1 MAAHSRC
8 RLRCIGEAVFDRES
22 RPDWITAMLLLWL
35 IIGLLP
41 FALPIISL
49 IRQSALRSRLTTLE
63 AAFEAQQRTVDD
75 LTRRL
80 TQLKRDAAAVP
91 PLPVPPAAVRPP
103 SVTPPVVATPP
114 PSVTPPITAAP
125 PRPTA
130 PESIPAVSPPAAQ
143 RIERPPVHIPEAPP
157 PPPPVPLEPSPRPA
171 PASVFAAF
179 DWEQFVGVKLFSAVA
194 GIALVMAAIF
204 FLRYS
209 LDRGWLAPPVRI
221 VIGIIVATALLVV
234 CELRAAHRYRVT
246 ANALDAAAIAILFST
261 FFAAHALWNLIPS
274 AATFGLLAL
283 VTVLAVLLSIRHD
296 SIFIALLG
304 LVGGFA
310 TPALLSTGEN
320 RPIPLF
326 TYLLLLN
333 VGLAWVAVRKKWPV
347 LTILTLAFTTVYQ
360 WGWVVSFLS
369 ASDLTLGM
377 GIFLVFSVTSFIAL
391 TLGRRAGDGGA
402 TELTL
407 ERSGLA
413 ASAMPL
419 VFAIFLAAV
428 PQYGVHTGLLFGFLL
443 IVVVGLSVVAVAQR
457 DDRLHA
463 IGGTA
468 TVLVFAMWLANS
480 HAAGGWRVAVTF
492 TVIFASFYALVPL
505 VAERLR
511 RPFAGLGARVVY
523 ASPIVLFVFPV
534 IVRIEAATAAPLFT
548 FSALFVVLAL
558 IAWRALA
565 TGEAGLYLV
574 AAFFALAA
582 EASWSAT
589 HLVAGRLGAAI
600 ALYTAFALFY
610 LGVPLAW
617 RRAGRAMKPRWGSGA
632 LLLAS
637 LALLLFLAD
646 GQHAAAS
653 LWGLAL
659 LLAILDAGLFIESAS
674 GDLPLLSAIGA
685 ALSWFVLA
693 IWWGNA
699 AAAVGLLPSL
709 LVLVGLT
716 LVMLGGYAWAHAT
729 STRVGAGT
737 VTGPYSFRHGVYLAL
752 VGQLFLFFIAQDP
765 KWATPPWPMFAA
777 LAVMTLAATAASLS
791 VSVPALH
798 AGGVVAAALVVL
810 SFSQSSPG
818 AWGPTSLAAA
828 EVVVAYGVGSLI
840 TLVRVRQT
848 PPFAGS
854 VGAVAALFVAELIII
869 NASHAGGVPL
879 LAASIVAHVINLSL
893 ILALVWQRRW
903 PYVAPMA
910 VLPAWLA
917 TAAWQSDHPAPAD
930 WKGAMTLAAALYAVF
945 VAYPFVL
952 HRRARDHRDPYFTAV
967 FGSVFFFFAARSA
980 LLAGGLQ
987 AYVGIVPVAD
997 GVVMA
1002 LVLRELLRIQPAAQR
1017 DLGRLALVAGA
1028 ALSFATVAIPL
1039 QLNNQWITI
1048 GWALEGAALSWLYR
1062 RVPHKGLLFAAAA
1075 LLAVVFVRLAL
1086 NPSVLV
1092 YEPRG
1097 SLRIINW
1104 YLYTYLTCGAAMLA
1118 AASWLSKTDD
1128 RIAPQ
1133 IPRTSSLLPVAA
1145 VIVLFLLLNIEV
1157 ADFYAT
1163 GPEITFRFGVTLA
1176 QDLTYTIAWL
1186 VFGLGLLT
1194 AGIYLHSRYGRIAA
1208 VALIAVTTSKAFLY
1222 DLGSLGG
1229 LYRVGSLVGLAVSL
1243 SLVALALQK
1252 FVLLAPKEQS

>member
-1 MAAHSRC
+1 M
-8 RLRCIGEAVFDRES
+8 I
-22 RPDWITAMLLLWL
+22 LLAL
-35 IIGLLP
+35 IIGSLP
-41 FALPIISL
+41 FVLPVISL

-63 AAFEAQQRTVDD
+63 AAFEDQRRTIDD
-75 LTRRL
+75 LERRL
-80 TQLKRDAAAVP
+80 AQLKKDAAAVA
-91 PLPVPPAAVRPP
+91 PLPVPPPAVRPP

-114 PSVTPPITAAP
+114 PPVTLPMPAAP
-125 PRPTA
+125 PQPST
-130 PESIPAVSPPAAQ
+130 PERIPAVPPPAAQ
-143 RIERPPVHIPEAPP
+143 RIERPPVHIPEPP
-157 PPPPVPLEPSPRPA
+157 ERLEPSTRPA
-171 PASVFAAF
+171 LATLFAAF

-194 GIALVMAAIF
+194 GIALVMAAVF

-274 AATFGLLAL
+274 PATFGLLAL

-326 TYLLLLN
+326 MYLLLLN
-333 VGLAWVAVRKKWPV
+333 VGLAWVAVRKQWPV

-369 ASDLTLGM
+369 ASDLALGM
-377 GIFLVFSVTSFIAL
+377 GVFLVFAVTAFIAL
-391 TLGRRAGDGGA
+391 TLGRRAGAGGTTGLA
-402 TELTL
+402 L

-419 VFAIFLAAV
+419 AFAMFLAAV
-428 PQYGVHTGLLFGFLL
+428 PQYGAHTGLLFGFLL
-443 IVVVGLSVVAVAQR
+443 LIVAGLSAVAVAQH
-457 DDRLHA
+457 DDRPHA

-468 TVLVFAMWLANS
+468 TVVVFATWLATS
-480 HAAGGWRVAVTF
+480 HATGGWRVVVTF
-492 TVIFASFYALVPL
+492 TVIFASFYALVPM

-511 RPFAGLGARVVY
+511 RPFTGLGARVVY
-523 ASPIVLFVFPV
+523 VSPILLFVFPV
-534 IVRIEAATAAPLFT
+534 IVRVEAATATPLFA
-548 FSALFVVLAL
+548 FSALFAVLAL

-589 HLVAGRLGAAI
+589 HFAAGRLGAAV

-617 RRAGRAMKPRWGSGA
+617 RRAGRDMKPRWGGGA
-632 LLLAS
+632 LMIAS

-674 GDLPLLSAIGA
+674 GEMPLLSAIGA

-693 IWWGNA
+693 VWWGNA
-699 AAAVGLLPSL
+699 AATVGLLPSL

-716 LVMLGGYAWAHAT
+716 LVMLAGYAWAHAA
-729 STRVGAGT
+729 SLRVGART
-737 VTGPYSFRHGVYLAL
+737 EPGPYGFRHGVYLAL

-765 KWATPPWPMFAA
+765 KWAEPPWPMFAA
-777 LAVMTLAATAASLS
+777 LAVMTLAVTAASLS

-798 AGGVVAAALVVL
+798 AGGVIAAALVVL

-818 AWGPTSLAAA
+818 VWGPTALAAA

-840 TLVRVRQT
+840 ILTRVRRT
-848 PPFAGS
+848 PPLAGS
-854 VGAVAALFVAELIII
+854 VGAVAALFIAELIII
-869 NASHAGGVPL
+869 NASSAGGAPL

-917 TAAWQSDHPAPAD
+917 TARWQGDHPAPAG
-930 WKGAMTLAAALYAVF
+930 WTGAMALAAVLYAVF
-945 VAYPFVL
+945 AAYPFVL
-952 HRRARDHRDPYFTAV
+952 HRRARDDRDPYFTAV
-967 FGSVFFFFAARSA
+967 LGSVFFFFAARSA
-980 LLAGGLQ
+980 LLAGGLG
-987 AYVGIVPVAD
+987 AYVGIVPVTD

-1002 LVLRELLRIQPAAQR
+1002 FVLRELLRIQPAAER

-1028 ALSFATVAIPL
+1028 SLSFATVAIPL

-1062 RVPHKGLLFAAAA
+1062 RVPHRGLLLAAAA

-1097 SLRIINW
+1097 SLRIVNW

-1118 AASWLSKTDD
+1118 AAWWLSKTDD

-1133 IPRTSSLLPVAA
+1133 IPRTSSLLPAGA

-1163 GPEITFRFGVTLA
+1163 GPAITFRFGVTLA

-1194 AGIYLHSRYGRIAA
+1194 AGIYLHSRHGRIAA
-1208 VALIAVTTSKAFLY
+1208 VALIAVTASKAFLY